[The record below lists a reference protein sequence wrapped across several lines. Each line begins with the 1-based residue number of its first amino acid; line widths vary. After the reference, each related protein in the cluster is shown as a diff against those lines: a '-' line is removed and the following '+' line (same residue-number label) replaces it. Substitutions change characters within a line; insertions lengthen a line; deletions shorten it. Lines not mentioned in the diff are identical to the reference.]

1 MPFSFFEAAFDA
13 IDLADFADFADLGS
27 LVDDFGSEF
36 LDASSSF
43 LTDFNVPFG
52 DVASLG
58 GWDQIGSF
66 AGDASWFDSF
76 NPGAILDSIPSVS
89 DFNISSFTN
98 SLPSLSS
105 IKDVASTVSNN
116 IGSVVKTVQSG
127 VAAYQKVAPAVN
139 AVSSALGIQNPI
151 NQIIQPLNQ
160 VLGVAGSAAGIA
172 NKVASGTDTLAN
184 LQTKATSFFSSDPN
198 VAKAIDKATGLPI
211 NTPREVSDDPF
222 EQRRLDNI
230 AEETVG
236 PTEAAVVEQLSLT
249 DRLSLGANN
258 IASSFKGV
266 VADYPGLT
274 GAVSKATGIPVAK
287 ATSLF
292 TTIPTAANAIDKA
305 TGLPINTARAVDQYG
320 LGLLTDQEAT
330 ALLKKA
336 PLVNSLV
343 DPQVPTVD
351 TYPEAEASRNDLLA
365 SKREYEIAIA
375 SYEREIANSNKNIEE
390 IQANLQDPDLSPA
403 QRATLEAQIR
413 ANQDAIAL
421 NTDNLLSG
429 TSVLDGINSNLET
442 DQQIITSTNSSA
454 VSNPGGVPTSSVPGV
469 SGSGLS
475 ISNIISNP
483 GAVLA
488 SVVPGVGVNA
498 VTAQQAALQNAG
510 TNIQNLVAQAR
521 QQQEL
526 RNQRQNKAQ
535 STDWRVRLRLAPNSN
550 YLYNA
555 KEPGLLAP
563 LASSNG
569 TDGVIFPY
577 TPAIDTAYKANYE
590 TYDLTH
596 SNFRGYF
603 YKNSSVDVVNIRAQ
617 FTAQDTNEADYLL
630 AVIHFF
636 RSVTKMFYGQD
647 PLRGSPPPLVY
658 LSGYGV
664 SQFNEHPCVVS
675 QFNYSLPTDVDYIR
689 AGTTLSNGT
698 NLLPN
703 RTRQPNPTN
712 PLSYSI
718 NRLLNNGLTLGALA
732 ERPTEINGLDVNSVS
747 YVPTKMEISIA
758 LLPIQSRSQV
768 SKQFSLQGFSNG
780 NLLRAGY
787 W

>member
-1 MPFSFFEAAFDA
+1 MPFSFFEAALDFVDV
-13 IDLADFADFADLGS
+13 ADFADFADLGS
-27 LVDDFGSEF
+27 LVDTFGSEF
-36 LDASSSF
+36 LDAGSTF
-43 LTDFNVPFG
+43 LTEFDIPFG
-52 DVASLG
+52 DIASLG

-66 AGDASWFDSF
+66 AGDASWFDTF
-76 NPGAILDSIPSVS
+76 NAGSILDSIPSVS
-89 DFNISSFTN
+89 DFNISSFTD

-105 IKDVASTVSNN
+105 IKDIASTVSTDLGG
-116 IGSVVKTVQSG
+116 IVKTAQTG
-127 VAAYQKVAPAVN
+127 IAAYNKVAPAVN
-139 AVSSALGIQNPI
+139 AVTSALGIQNPI
-151 NQIIQPLNQ
+151 NQIIQPINQ
-160 VLGVAGSAAGIA
+160 VIGVAGSAAGIA
-172 NKVASGTDTLAN
+172 GGVARGTDTITGLKD
-184 LQTKATSFFSSDPN
+184 KATSIFSSDPN
-198 VAKAIDKATGLPI
+198 ASTARDVATGQPI

-222 EQRRLDNI
+222 EQARLD
-230 AEETVG
+230 AEAEYNRPG
-236 PTEAAVVEQLSLT
+236 PTEAAVVDQLGIV
-249 DRLSLGANN
+249 DRISLGANN
-258 IASSFKGV
+258 IVNGFKGV
-266 VADYPGLT
+266 VTDYPGIT
-274 GAVSKATGIPVAK
+274 SAVSRATGIPIDTARAVANNGFNI
-287 ATSLF
+287 LPDNE
-292 TTIPTAANAIDKA
+292 INAIVARNINPAFVNSFNEVRDA
-305 TGLPINTARAVDQYG
+305 VTGQPINTAQPVSGTGAANPFTSVYDPETQTWSVYDNTTGQTVRTG
-320 LGLLTDQEAT
+320 LSEQAAIL
-330 ALLKKA
+330 
-336 PLVNSLV
+336 
-343 DPQVPTVD
+343 
-351 TYPEAEASRNDLLA
+351 AEQDL
-365 SKREYEIAIA
+365 
-375 SYEREIANSNKNIEE
+375 
-390 IQANLQDPDLSPA
+390 NLNSPA
-403 QRATLEAQIR
+403 I
-413 ANQDAIAL
+413 IL
-421 NTDNLLSG
+421 N
-429 TSVLDGINSNLET
+429 
-442 DQQIITSTNSSA
+442 
-454 VSNPGGVPTSSVPGV
+454 P
-469 SGSGLS
+469 
-475 ISNIISNP
+475 NP
-483 GAVLA
+483 GAV
-488 SVVPGVGVNA
+488 SVPNITIPGINP

-526 RNQRQNKAQ
+526 RNQRQDKAQ

-550 YLYNA
+550 YLYNSNS
-555 KEPGLLAP
+555 PGLLAP
-563 LASSNG
+563 LASSTG

-577 TPAIDTAYKANYE
+577 TPAIDTAYKANYDA
-590 TYDLTH
+590 YDLTH

-647 PLRGSPPPLVY
+647 ALRGSPPPLVY

-703 RTRQPNPTN
+703 RTRQANPTN

-732 ERPTEINGLDVNSVS
+732 DRPTEINGLDVNSVS

>member
-1 MPFSFFEAAFDA
+1 MPFSFFEAALDFV
-13 IDLADFADFADLGS
+13 DLADFADFADLGS
-27 LVDDFGSEF
+27 LVDNFGAEF

-43 LTDFNVPFG
+43 LTEFDIPFG

-66 AGDASWFDSF
+66 AGDASWFDTF
-76 NPGAILDSIPSVS
+76 NSGSILDSISSVS
-89 DFNISSFTN
+89 DFNISSFTD

-105 IKDVASTVSNN
+105 IKDIASTVSNIGN
-116 IGSVVKTVQSG
+116 DIGSVVKTVQSG

-172 NKVASGTDTLAN
+172 G
-184 LQTKATSFFSSDPN
+184 
-198 VAKAIDKATGLPI
+198 G
-211 NTPREVSDDPF
+211 VS
-222 EQRRLDNI
+222 
-230 AEETVG
+230 T
-236 PTEAAVVEQLSLT
+236 
-249 DRLSLGANN
+249 SLGNLATNGLVSAGAAALGIN
-258 IASSFKGV
+258 PSTVSTSLGKLATNSLVSSG
-266 VADYPGLT
+266 AAALGINPSTAATLT
-274 GAVSKATGIPVAK
+274 AK

-305 TGLPINTARAVDQYG
+305 TGLPINTPREVDQYG
-320 LGLLTDQEAT
+320 LGLLTDQEST

-336 PLVNSLV
+336 PLVNSLL

-365 SKREYEIAIA
+365 SKREYELAIA

-403 QRATLEAQIR
+403 QRETLEAQIR

-421 NTDNLLSG
+421 NSDNLLSG
-429 TSVLDGINSNLET
+429 VGVLDGINSNLEL

-454 VSNPGGVPTSSVPGV
+454 VSNPGTVPTSSVPGV

-510 TNIQNLVAQAR
+510 TDIQTLVANAR
-521 QQQEL
+521 KQQEL
-526 RNQRQNKAQ
+526 RNQRQDTAQ

-550 YLYNA
+550 YLYNSNS
-555 KEPGLLAP
+555 PGLLAP

-647 PLRGSPPPLVY
+647 ALRGSPPPLVY

>member
-1 MPFSFFEAAFDA
+1 MPFSFSDVLSFADSFD
-13 IDLADFADFADLGS
+13 FSDFADLGS
-27 LVDDFGSEF
+27 LVDDLGAEF

-58 GWDQIGSF
+58 GWSEIGSF
-66 AGDASWFDSF
+66 AGDANWFDTF

-89 DFNISSFTN
+89 DFNISSFTD

-105 IKDVASTVSNN
+105 IKDIASTVSTDLGG
-116 IGSVVKTVQSG
+116 IVKTAQTG
-127 VAAYQKVAPAVN
+127 IAAYNKVAPAVN

-160 VLGVAGSAAGIA
+160 VIGVAGSAAGIA
-172 NKVASGTDTLAN
+172 GGVARGTDTLAN
-184 LQTKATSFFSSDPN
+184 LKTKADSFFSSDPN
-198 VAKAIDKATGLPI
+198 ASTARDVATGQPI

-258 IASSFKGV
+258 IVNSFKGV
-266 VADYPGLT
+266 VTDYPGIT
-274 GAVSKATGIPVAK
+274 SAVSRATGIPIDTARAVANNGFNI
-287 ATSLF
+287 LPDNE
-292 TTIPTAANAIDKA
+292 INAIVARNINPAFVNSFNAVRDA
-305 TGLPINTARAVDQYG
+305 VTGQPINTAQPV
-320 LGLLTDQEAT
+320 
-330 ALLKKA
+330 
-336 PLVNSLV
+336 
-343 DPQVPTVD
+343 
-351 TYPEAEASRNDLLA
+351 
-365 SKREYEIAIA
+365 
-375 SYEREIANSNKNIEE
+375 
-390 IQANLQDPDLSPA
+390 
-403 QRATLEAQIR
+403 
-413 ANQDAIAL
+413 
-421 NTDNLLSG
+421 SG
-429 TSVLDGINSNLET
+429 TGAANPFTSAYDPETQTWSVYDNTTGQTVRTGLSEQAAILAEQDLNINST
-442 DQQIITSTNSSA
+442 AIIL
-454 VSNPGGVPTSSVPGV
+454 NP
-469 SGSGLS
+469 
-475 ISNIISNP
+475 NP
-483 GAVLA
+483 GAV
-488 SVVPGVGVNA
+488 SFPNITIPGINP
-498 VTAQQAALQNAG
+498 VTTQQAALQNAG
-510 TNIQNLVAQAR
+510 TDIQNLVANAR
-521 QQQEL
+521 KQQEL
-526 RNQRQNKAQ
+526 RNQRQDKAQ

-550 YLYNA
+550 YLYNSND
-555 KEPGLLAP
+555 PGLLAP

-603 YKNSSVDVVNIRAQ
+603 YKNSNVDVVNIRAQ

-647 PLRGSPPPLVY
+647 ALRGSPPPLVY

-703 RTRQPNPTN
+703 RTRQANPTN

-718 NRLLNNGLTLGALA
+718 SRLLNNGLTLGALA
-732 ERPTEINGLDVNSVS
+732 DRPTEINGLDVNSVS